1 MIEVRNI
8 VVEFSGKTILKNI
21 SLDISKGLYL
31 LLGRNGSGKTTL
43 LKTISALVKP
53 TQGFVKVY
61 GKDIHKLS
69 RREIAK
75 LVGYVWQNPY
85 AGFVEASVED
95 EIRFSSSVLGVDL
108 NMDIVEMLVPRHII
122 DRDPFTL
129 SGGEAKRVSIASVL
143 AIDQPVWLLDEP
155 FDYLDSEG
163 VEAVVNVVKYGL
175 ERGKTIVIASTNT
188 GFIELIKPDSVII
201 IDSGIIVYRDVLK
214 NLSEDMLKRF
224 GIPSK
229 GMLCG

>member
-1 MIEVRNI
+1 
-8 VVEFSGKTILKNI
+8 
-21 SLDISKGLYL
+21 
-31 LLGRNGSGKTTL
+31 
-43 LKTISALVKP
+43 ISALVKP

-95 EIRFSSSVLGVDL
+95 EIRFSSRVLGVDL

>member
-21 SLDISKGLYL
+21 SLDISKGLHL

-69 RREIAK
+69 RKEIAK

-95 EIRFSSSVLGVDL
+95 EIRFSSRVLGVDL

-175 ERGKTIVIASTNT
+175 ERGKTIVIA
-188 GFIELIKPDSVII
+188 
-201 IDSGIIVYRDVLK
+201 
-214 NLSEDMLKRF
+214 
-224 GIPSK
+224 
-229 GMLCG
+229 